1 MAGYAN
7 LRTIN
12 AEMPNHQNAY
22 QSLSSSGHSVSWQT
36 VTTAD
41 LSTLTT
47 RRRSAASSSSAA
59 PSSNQSAVELR
70 WENEGWT
77 AEGSLGLDNA
87 QFVLRLSAS
96 WTVQQCLLFRDLED
110 PDLWLGTDS
119 HGRWGEMNGAHRTEL
134 DGTTDIDFVN
144 TPFTNCI
151 PIRRLPLLVGH
162 SATISVAVIDIETLG
177 ITKQTQQYT
186 KISPNTWR
194 YFSNASNCEVE
205 SVVDEFGF
213 ILDEPN
219 RFQRVA

>member
-1 MAGYAN
+1 MNGF
-7 LRTIN
+7 
-12 AEMPNHQNAY
+12 
-22 QSLSSSGHSVSWQT
+22 QSLSSSGHTLVWQN
-36 VTTAD
+36 VAPE
-41 LSTLTT
+41 LSSPT
-47 RRRSAASSSSAA
+47 S
-59 PSSNQSAVELR
+59 QVKLR

-96 WTVQQCLLFRDLED
+96 WTVQQCLLFRDLEE

-186 KISPNTWR
+186 KISSNTWR
-194 YFSNASNCEVE
+194 YFSVASNCEVE
-205 SVVDEFGF
+205 SLVDEFGF

-219 RFQRVA
+219 RFQRIA

>member
-1 MAGYAN
+1 M
-7 LRTIN
+7 LRTIK
-12 AEMPNHQNAY
+12 AEMPANLNTY
-22 QSLSSSGHSVSWQT
+22 QSLSSSGHKVSWQPISA
-36 VTTAD
+36 VEKSLTAD
-41 LSTLTT
+41 QSAST
-47 RRRSAASSSSAA
+47 S
-59 PSSNQSAVELR
+59 PSPTHSAVELR

-77 AEGSLGLDNA
+77 AEGTLGSDNA
-87 QFVLRLSAS
+87 QFVLRLSAG

-134 DGTTDIDFVN
+134 DGCTDIDFVN

-186 KISPNTWR
+186 KVSPNTWR
-194 YFSNASNCEVE
+194 YFSVAANCEVE
-205 SVVDEFGF
+205 ANVDEFGF
-213 ILDEPN
+213 VLDEPN
-219 RFQRVA
+219 RFQRIT

>member
-1 MAGYAN
+1 MHG
-7 LRTIN
+7 LRTID
-12 AEMPNHQNAY
+12 AEMPNHQNTY
-22 QSLSSSGHSVSWQT
+22 QPLSSSGHSVSWQT
-36 VTTAD
+36 VNSAKQPHQ
-41 LSTLTT
+41 STV
-47 RRRSAASSSSAA
+47 A
-59 PSSNQSAVELR
+59 LR

-77 AEGSLGLDNA
+77 AEGTLGLDSA
-87 QFVLRLSAS
+87 QFVLRLSAG

-134 DGTTDIDFVN
+134 DGCTDIDFFN

-194 YFSNASNCEVE
+194 YFSVALNREVE
-205 SVVDEFGF
+205 ANVDEFGF
-213 ILDEPN
+213 ILDEPD